1 MAERHFLHIKHLDE
15 FRDYLASRGYL
26 AVPLSRNE
34 YEVLRMKRNKDTVI
48 VFKKNGAKEHLSVM
62 DKDIHHVRCF
72 YGWRKNKNQETD
84 DLLPCQVSA
93 LEKIQAPRDFIPG
106 YKGQRISCPKYP
118 HHAERLDRI
127 DDIEKHEDDPEFQQW
142 LKQLLIHSLCCGCA
156 DKCEDYTEGAKTE

>member
-1 MAERHFLHIKHLDE
+1 MAERNFLHIKHLDE

-72 YGWRKNKNQETD
+72 YGWRKSKNQETD
-84 DLLPCQVSA
+84 NLLPCQVSA
-93 LEKIQAPRDFIPG
+93 LEKIQYDTEFIPG
-106 YKGQRISCPKYP
+106 YMRQRISCPKYP
-118 HHAERLDRI
+118 HHAERLDCI
-127 DDIEKHEDDPEFQQW
+127 DAIEKYKGDPEFQQE
-142 LKQLLIHSLCCGCA
+142 LKTLLIHSLCCGC
-156 DKCEDYTEGAKTE
+156 TENNGG